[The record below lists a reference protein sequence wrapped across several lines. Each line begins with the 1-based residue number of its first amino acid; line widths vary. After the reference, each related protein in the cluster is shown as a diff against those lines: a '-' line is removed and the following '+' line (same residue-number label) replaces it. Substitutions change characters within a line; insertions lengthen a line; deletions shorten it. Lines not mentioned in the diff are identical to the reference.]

1 MCTLKTYFSFIF
13 LLFILTKPVLA
24 SSNDISI
31 KKLADGIILNLKEI
45 TEDGAKVIKVQVV
58 SDNIIRITAI
68 PTDTFSTQKSLMLT
82 DKKWS
87 AVNWILTE
95 TAQKITV
102 STSQLNVDVYFKN
115 GKIVFTDK
123 KGNILLSEKDKD
135 AKKFNLF
142 VAEGQPLFHI
152 KQTFASGSDDAFYG
166 LGQHQTGL
174 MNYKNQQ
181 IDLSQYNTE
190 IAVPFLV
197 TNKHYG
203 ILWDNYSITK
213 VIDSREYEDLN
224 TLKLYSADGNQGWLT
239 ATYFN
244 DPLASKKIAE
254 RPESEISY
262 DYISSMKNLPDS
274 FKADKGYAEWNGFF
288 ESGFTGIHKLIFRS
302 AGYAKLYIDGV
313 LVADRWR
320 QSWNPGAA
328 ILELNLIKNT
338 RHSIKIEWKPEGAE
352 SYISCKWMKPLQ
364 GEEASEYSFKSEA
377 GTQIDYYFVFGK
389 TMDDLIAGY
398 RDLTGPATL
407 MPKWAMG
414 LWQSRQR
421 YKTQDEILQTVAA
434 FRKRNIPLD
443 NIVLDWNYWEENQ
456 WGSQEFDQSRF
467 PDATAMIKT
476 LHEKYNTH
484 FMISVWPKFYEGIS
498 NYKYFDEKGWLYKR
512 NIANKQRDW
521 IGQGYVSTFYDAY
534 NDEAKK
540 AFWNSI
546 NKSLFSKGI
555 DGWWLDASEPDICSN
570 LDIASRKLL
579 MTPTALGPSVQYFND
594 YAVQNAKA
602 VYEGQRTEKPDQ
614 RVFILT
620 RSGFAG
626 IQRFAAATW
635 SGDIGAR
642 WSDLKNQIPAGI
654 NFSLSGLPYWTT
666 DIGGFAVEHRYEN
679 AQGKDLEEW
688 RELMTRWYQFGAFC
702 PLFRVHGEFPYR
714 EIYNVAPENH
724 PAYKSMLFYDQLRYR
739 LMPYIY
745 SLAGKTYHDHYTIMR
760 GLVMDFAEDP
770 SVKNIGGQFMFGPS
784 LLVSPVTEFN
794 TIKKE
799 IYLPLFTGWFDFYS
813 GKYYTGGQHITA
825 DAPLERIPLFVKEGS
840 IIPFGPAMQ
849 YSTEKLADTITLYV
863 YTGKDAGFTIYE
875 DENVNYNYEQGKFS
889 NIPILYQEQSKTL
902 IIETRKGEFEGML
915 KNRVFNIIWIDKYKN
930 TGFDVDRKPDRVV
943 PYNGKRISIQHE

>member
-1 MCTLKTYFSFIF
+1 
-13 LLFILTKPVLA
+13 
-24 SSNDISI
+24 
-31 KKLADGIILNLKEI
+31 
-45 TEDGAKVIKVQVV
+45 
-58 SDNIIRITAI
+58 
-68 PTDTFSTQKSLMLT
+68 
-82 DKKWS
+82 
-87 AVNWILTE
+87 
-95 TAQKITV
+95 
-102 STSQLNVDVYFKN
+102 
-115 GKIVFTDK
+115 
-123 KGNILLSEKDKD
+123 
-135 AKKFNLF
+135 
-142 VAEGQPLFHI
+142 
-152 KQTFASGSDDAFYG
+152 
-166 LGQHQTGL
+166 
-174 MNYKNQQ
+174 
-181 IDLSQYNTE
+181 
-190 IAVPFLV
+190 
-197 TNKHYG
+197 
-203 ILWDNYSITK
+203 
-213 VIDSREYEDLN
+213 
-224 TLKLYSADGNQGWLT
+224 
-239 ATYFN
+239 
-244 DPLASKKIAE
+244 
-254 RPESEISY
+254 
-262 DYISSMKNLPDS
+262 
-274 FKADKGYAEWNGFF
+274 
-288 ESGFTGIHKLIFRS
+288 
-302 AGYAKLYIDGV
+302 
-313 LVADRWR
+313 
-320 QSWNPGAA
+320 
-328 ILELNLIKNT
+328 
-338 RHSIKIEWKPEGAE
+338 
-352 SYISCKWMKPLQ
+352 MKPLQ

-421 YKTQDEILQTVAA
+421 YKTQDEILQTVAE

-498 NYKYFDEKGWLYKR
+498 NYKYFDEKEWLYKR

-688 RELMTRWYQFGAFC
+688 RSLMTRWYQFGAFC

-724 PAYKSMLFYDQLRYR
+724 PAYKSMLFYDRLRYR

-745 SLAGKTYHDHYTIMR
+745 SLAGKTYHEHYTIMR
-760 GLVMDFAEDP
+760 GLVMDFPDDP
-770 SVKNIGGQFMFGPS
+770 AVKNIGNQFMFGP
-784 LLVSPVTEFN
+784 
-794 TIKKE
+794 
-799 IYLPLFTGWFDFYS
+799 
-813 GKYYTGGQHITA
+813 A
-825 DAPLERIPLFVKEGS
+825 
-840 IIPFGPAMQ
+840 
-849 YSTEKLADTITLYV
+849 
-863 YTGKDAGFTIYE
+863 
-875 DENVNYNYEQGKFS
+875 
-889 NIPILYQEQSKTL
+889 
-902 IIETRKGEFEGML
+902 
-915 KNRVFNIIWIDKYKN
+915 
-930 TGFDVDRKPDRVV
+930 
-943 PYNGKRISIQHE
+943 